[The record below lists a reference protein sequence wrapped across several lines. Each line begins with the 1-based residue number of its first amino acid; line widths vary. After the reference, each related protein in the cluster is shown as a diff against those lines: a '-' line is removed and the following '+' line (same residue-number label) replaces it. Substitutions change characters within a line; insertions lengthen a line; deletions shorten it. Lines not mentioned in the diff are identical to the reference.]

1 MKKPKLAIVVPCYNE
16 EEVFSYC
23 LSELQAVLT
32 QLVSAALISA
42 DSYILFVD
50 DGSRD
55 ATWQLIAQSSRDY
68 SMVKG
73 VKLSRNRGHQ
83 VALVAGLEAAESDIT
98 VSIDADLQD
107 DTSVIALMVKE
118 YLNGNEIVYGVRN
131 DRTSDSPFKRK
142 TAGLFYSFMKWMGV
156 QQIPQHADF
165 RLLSDRAKKAL
176 LSFKEQN
183 LYLRGLV
190 PLIGYRAT
198 QVAYSRTVRLAG
210 ESKYPLKKMLALAI
224 EGITSL
230 TITPLRI
237 IAVSGFAISVI
248 SVLAAIYALFEKFT
262 GNTVEG
268 WTSVMIAIFFLGGV
282 QMLSLGII
290 GEYVGKIYM
299 EAKCRPKYFIE
310 ETTQQKVDD
319 E

>member
-1 MKKPKLAIVVPCYNE
+1 MLKHRWI
-16 EEVFSYC
+16 
-23 LSELQAVLT
+23 T
-32 QLVSAALISA
+32 
-42 DSYILFVD
+42 
-50 DGSRD
+50 
-55 ATWQLIAQSSRDY
+55 T
-68 SMVKG
+68 VKG

-131 DRTSDSPFKRK
+131 DRASDSPFKRK
-142 TAGLFYSFMKWMGV
+142 TAGLFYSCMKWMGV

-190 PLIGYRAT
+190 PLIGYRST

-237 IAVSGFAISVI
+237 IAISGFAISI
-248 SVLAAIYALFEKFT
+248 LSVFAAIYALFEKFS

-268 WTSVMIAIFFLGGV
+268 WASVMIAIFFLGGV

-299 EAKCRPKYFIE
+299 ESKGRPKYFIE
-310 ETTQQKVDD
+310 KTTQQKVDD

>member
-118 YLNGNEIVYGVRN
+118 YI
-131 DRTSDSPFKRK
+131 
-142 TAGLFYSFMKWMGV
+142 
-156 QQIPQHADF
+156 
-165 RLLSDRAKKAL
+165 
-176 LSFKEQN
+176 
-183 LYLRGLV
+183 
-190 PLIGYRAT
+190 
-198 QVAYSRTVRLAG
+198 
-210 ESKYPLKKMLALAI
+210 
-224 EGITSL
+224 
-230 TITPLRI
+230 
-237 IAVSGFAISVI
+237 
-248 SVLAAIYALFEKFT
+248 
-262 GNTVEG
+262 
-268 WTSVMIAIFFLGGV
+268 
-282 QMLSLGII
+282 
-290 GEYVGKIYM
+290 
-299 EAKCRPKYFIE
+299 
-310 ETTQQKVDD
+310 
-319 E
+319 